1 MANESKMKSLAKAA
15 PSFILTAVFFPLIF
29 LALGGNWRWTAGWIF
44 ALWFDAMVLF
54 SMGYMVLKD
63 PALLAERSSGVG
75 GDNQKKWDK
84 FLLMAIYGLA
94 ILWFLIM
101 PLDAERFHWSPP
113 FPLWVK
119 IAGAIALIPAYYLI
133 EKATIDNT
141 FLSTKVRIQSE
152 RKQQVI
158 TSGTYAFVRH
168 PLYLG
173 CFLMML
179 GAPLMLGSVYGLLIS
194 LVGTVAICYRIVG
207 EERMLS
213 QELEGYG
220 EYQKKVKYRLIPF
233 IW

>member
-1 MANESKMKSLAKAA
+1 
-15 PSFILTAVFFPLIF
+15 
-29 LALGGNWRWTAGWIF
+29 
-44 ALWFDAMVLF
+44 
-54 SMGYMVLKD
+54 
-63 PALLAERSSGVG
+63 
-75 GDNQKKWDK
+75 
-84 FLLMAIYGLA
+84 
-94 ILWFLIM
+94 
-101 PLDAERFHWSPP
+101 
-113 FPLWVK
+113 
-119 IAGAIALIPAYYLI
+119 
-133 EKATIDNT
+133 
-141 FLSTKVRIQSE
+141 VRIQSE

-194 LVGTVAICYRIVG
+194 LVGTVGICYRIVG

-220 EYQKKVKYRLIPF
+220 EYQKRVKYRLIPF